1 MLLATSNK
9 SRRLLFLTYVGHV
22 RPDEIKVQREE
33 IKTLAADLSPEY
45 QVLVDFCR
53 LESMD
58 PASAPELGLAMEL
71 IDQTGGTL
79 VVRVIPDPSKDIG
92 MTILSLF
99 HYRRHV
105 RVVTCATMDE
115 AIKALSF

>member
-1 MLLATSNK
+1 LVTDLA
-9 SRRLLFLTYVGHV
+9 
-22 RPDEIKVQREE
+22 PD
-33 IKTLAADLSPEY
+33 Y

-53 LESMD
+53 LEAMD
-58 PASAPELGLAMEL
+58 PAAAPEIGRTMEL
-71 IDQTGGTL
+71 IDQTGGTA

-105 RVVTCATMDE
+105 KVITCATMDE
-115 AIKALSF
+115 AIKALSL